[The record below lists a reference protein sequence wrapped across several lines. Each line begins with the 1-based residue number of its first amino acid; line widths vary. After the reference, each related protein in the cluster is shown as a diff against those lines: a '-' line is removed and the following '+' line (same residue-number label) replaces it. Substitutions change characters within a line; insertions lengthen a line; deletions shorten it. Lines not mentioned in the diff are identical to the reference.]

1 MENSVNETEKL
12 LSSRLPDWPGCLEGR
27 ERRVKGTRR
36 DKERKNAHNSLHMV
50 GITPVRCL
58 KCGGSNKLPA
68 QYPTCQIWNTSILL
82 PSSTAIKHPREKPAL
97 VWWVSSPV
105 FFFFAKQKG
114 AEVNF
119 HWKATTVRHIF
130 HSHQQYRDTASA
142 VNRLQN
148 SQTGWRECKHTCA
161 RVYNPWTDELAH
173 TNTQRGVWGH
183 ILIGQVWTGDKK
195 KMPFFTT
202 VMFCCNKIKLFA

>member
-12 LSSRLPDWPGCLEGR
+12 LSSRLADWPGCLEGR

-68 QYPTCQIWNTSILL
+68 QHPTCQIWNTSILL
-82 PSSTAIKHPREKPAL
+82 PSSTAIKHPRREASTC
-97 VWWVSSPV
+97 VMSSFSCF
-105 FFFFAKQKG
+105 FFFFATQKG

-148 SQTGWRECKHTCA
+148 SQTGWRECKHTRA
-161 RVYNPWTDELAH
+161 RVYNPWTDELAYTH
-173 TNTQRGVWGH
+173 TQRGVREH
-183 ILIGQVWTGDKK
+183 VLIGQVW
-195 KMPFFTT
+195 KMPVFHYSD
-202 VMFCCNKIKLFA
+202 VLL